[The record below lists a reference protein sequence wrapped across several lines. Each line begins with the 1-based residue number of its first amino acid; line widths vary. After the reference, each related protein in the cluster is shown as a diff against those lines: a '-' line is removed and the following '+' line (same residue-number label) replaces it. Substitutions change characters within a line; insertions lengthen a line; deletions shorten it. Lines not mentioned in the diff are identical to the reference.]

1 MIRGAIELTALV
13 GAAILMTTVQGC
25 DSSSTS
31 QAGTADEARGG
42 GSSALTA
49 GTFPIEGA
57 FNIDLG
63 YQLNVMSGDF
73 EHKNLQGLL
82 FADGWVFK
90 DIPRLHLDDF
100 DVEQSRK
107 DDIRKWGEWKS
118 EGDALAIRW
127 YDKSGALGDWK
138 TYENWLMFENP
149 TAGESLDGTYKILNV
164 ASHSGGSREIFAT
177 GWKVVT
183 FGADGRFTESSG
195 HATTVGTG
203 DSGQADEGLS
213 LSTGGSDSTKGRYQ
227 ITDSDIQ
234 FTFDDGSERENSI
247 FFSSSE
253 KKVIF
258 INGVKFIRG

>member
-1 MIRGAIELTALV
+1 MTRGALELTALV

-31 QAGTADEARGG
+31 QAGAAE
-42 GSSALTA
+42 GSSSLNA
-49 GTFPIEGA
+49 GTFPLEGA

-63 YQLNVMSGDF
+63 YQLNVMSGNF
-73 EHKNLQGLL
+73 EHRSLQGLL
-82 FADGWVFK
+82 FSDGWVFE

-100 DVEQSRK
+100 DVETSRK
-107 DDIRKWGEWKS
+107 EDIGKWGEWKS

-127 YDKSGALGDWK
+127 YGRDGNPGDWK
-138 TYENWLMFENP
+138 TYESWLMFDSP
-149 TAGESLDGTYKILNV
+149 TAGESLDGTYNILNV
-164 ASHSGGSREIFAT
+164 SSFSSGSREIFAT
-177 GWKVVT
+177 GWKSVT
-183 FGADGRFTESSG
+183 FGADGTFTESSG
-195 HATTVGTG
+195 HSTTVGAGDAYQNDDQLSIVTG
-203 DSGQADEGLS
+203 KKFDG
-213 LSTGGSDSTKGRYQ
+213 TKGRYQ
-227 ITDSDIQ
+227 ITDNDIQ